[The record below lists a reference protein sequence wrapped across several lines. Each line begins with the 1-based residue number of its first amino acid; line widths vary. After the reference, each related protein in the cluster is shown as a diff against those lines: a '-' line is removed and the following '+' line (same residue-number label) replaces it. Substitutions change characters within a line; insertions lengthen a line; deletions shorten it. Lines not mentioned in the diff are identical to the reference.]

1 MGSQLTSTRTLPIP
15 PLIVPNGPRIRTPCR
30 RITTRTRNR
39 NPTTKFRRRAAKAKL
54 ATADIQGA
62 GRDVGPLH
70 APSRVAL
77 ALVITLRDTAVA
89 AKIRACAAYTDTCCW
104 VSFWKLL
111 CERNWYFLRE
121 HLKRG
126 GGGRRWLTVNHN
138 ILLSTLLFLNTM
150 YHRHRHCPA
159 DRATR
164 RVV

>member
-15 PLIVPNGPRIRTPCR
+15 PLIVPNRPRIRTPRR

-121 HLKRG
+121 HLRKG
-126 GGGRRWLTVNHN
+126 EKMAYSEPQHPAEHPFVSEHDVSSSSS
-138 ILLSTLLFLNTM
+138 LSCRPCNAACCL
-150 YHRHRHCPA
+150 RC
-159 DRATR
+159 
-164 RVV
+164 